1 MAQATALPRSVAR
14 KTRTREAWRQIR
26 RHWQLYMVILLPLIW
41 LGIFRYA
48 PMYGVQI
55 AFRDFIA
62 VEGITGSPWVGF
74 KHFERFFG
82 SHQFS
87 RLLQNTIGINLYSLA
102 AGFPIPIILAIA
114 INEVRAT
121 SFKKTV
127 QMVTYAPHFIS
138 TVVLVGI
145 LFQILDPRIGL
156 LNKLLSLSNVA
167 PINVM
172 AQPEWFKTL
181 YVFSGVWQNMGYSSI
196 IYIAA
201 LSSIDPQLEEAA
213 VIDGASRL
221 QKIWHID
228 LPGILPTAV
237 ILLILNTGQIMNVG
251 FEKIYLMQNS
261 LNMSRSDV
269 ISTYVYRIGLVR
281 AQYSFAAAVGLFN
294 SVVNLILLITINQIA
309 RRLGETS
316 LW

>member
-1 MAQATALPRSVAR
+1 MAKAIPLSRSVAR
-14 KTRTREAWRQIR
+14 KTRTHEAWRQIK
-26 RHWQLYMVILLPLIW
+26 RHWQLYLVISLPLVW

-48 PMYGVQI
+48 PMYGIQI

-62 VEGITGSPWVGF
+62 VEGITGSPWVGL

-82 SHQFS
+82 SHQFG
-87 RLLQNTIGINLYSLA
+87 RLLSNTIGINLYSLA
-102 AGFPIPIILAIA
+102 VGFPIPIILAIA
-114 INEVRAT
+114 LNEVRNQF
-121 SFKKTV
+121 FKKTV

-145 LFQILDPRIGL
+145 LFQVLDPRIGL
-156 LNKLLSLSNVA
+156 LSKLLSLMGIEPLNVIA
-167 PINVM
+167 K
-172 AQPEWFKTL
+172 PEWFKTL
-181 YVFSGVWQNMGYSSI
+181 YVLSGIWQNAGYSSI

-213 VIDGASRL
+213 IIDGASRL
-221 QKIWHID
+221 QKIWYID

-269 ISTYVYRIGLVR
+269 ISTYVYRIGLIR
-281 AQYSFAAAVGLFN
+281 AQYSFSTAVGLFN
-294 SVVNLILLITINQIA
+294 SVVNLILLVTINQIA